1 MTALDIMDLK
11 IQLRISNIQEK
22 IHSRKFLKQYL
33 DLPHA
38 SNYLHSIYKYLHSFY
53 IERDYLHSI
62 YVVLDSISNLE
73 MS

>member
-11 IQLRISNIQEK
+11 IQLRIANIQEK

-38 SNYLHSIYKYLHSFY
+38 SNYLHSICKYLHSCY
-53 IERDYLHSI
+53 IELETI
-62 YVVLDSISNLE
+62 YIAFMLY
-73 MS
+73 